1 MTRLTLDTQNADFTP
16 RIVGIATNR
25 HSFGMPASLCAAVAK
40 PQDDKPAKVSILI
53 EAAADEI
60 FFVLTLEA
68 WNDLQR
74 QLDAKVK
81 EWAHTDQPA
90 PFPPGDYAD
99 SAERQH
105 LVAQL
110 LATTQRNDELRNEV
124 KKLTADLDYAKN
136 ARKGLL
142 AELEKLRAW
151 KEKVTSIILHEIL
164 EG

>member
-1 MTRLTLDTQNADFTP
+1 MLDADNADFTP
-16 RIVGIATNR
+16 RTIGIVTNR

-53 EAAADEI
+53 EAAADET

-68 WNDLQR
+68 WNEMQR

-99 SAERQH
+99 SAERKH

-110 LATTQRNDELRNEV
+110 AYFTEISNQMQVELRALNHR
-124 KKLTADLDYAKN
+124 YAV
-136 ARKGLL
+136 AEESRKSLVDQV
-142 AELEKLRAW
+142 EKLRKW
-151 KEKVTSIILHEIL
+151 QSEVRTMILAGML
-164 EG
+164 SD

>member
-1 MTRLTLDTQNADFTP
+1 MTRPMLDTNADFTP
-16 RIVGIATNR
+16 RIVGVTNR
-25 HSFGMPASLCAAVAK
+25 HNFSMPASLCAAVA
-40 PQDDKPAKVSILI
+40 PPRDNNPACGALWI
-53 EAAADEI
+53 EAAAGEI

-68 WNDLQR
+68 WNEMQR
-74 QLDAKVK
+74 QLDAKVR

-90 PFPPGDYAD
+90 PFPPGNYAD

-110 LATTQRNDELRNEV
+110 LATTERNDELRNEV
-124 KKLTADLDYAKN
+124 KKLTADLDYAKV

-164 EG
+164 VD